1 MKKRNVI
8 VAVLLAVA
16 VAGGSIGGYYGFR
29 SMNRPVTMVYAVNEL
44 SSGYWGDNMTLDGMI
59 TSDASQNVYLS
70 TEQKVKEVLVKEGD
84 TVKEGDVLM
93 TYDTTAKELEL
104 ETMEL
109 DQKQNELKL
118 DQAKKQLK
126 QLKKTKPISEDPL
139 QPSLDDPGLDD
150 PFFPDF
156 PGIEDPGME
165 DPGIEDP
172 GVEDPGTEDPGSEN
186 PDDPG
191 SENPEDPGTDNPD
204 NPGTDNPEDPDPEP
218 TPTPEPS
225 YDDAIVYDGN
235 ENPLKEDA
243 KAYKGTGEQSDPL
256 VFLCQPGT
264 VITGEFFNQ
273 MAGFQS
279 DEVPEDGQEG
289 RKSSW
294 FRLEIREGNKA
305 SGKLQTVWEQ
315 DGSLIQE
322 PYDAEYRTVFQM
334 GNQEDGRPEILF
346 EKPLSSIDTTVG
358 QAAELKVKV
367 RQEEGVSYRYQ
378 WFRKALS
385 QTDQE
390 EQNGSAE
397 QGGQQEGQNS
407 SAEQGSQ
414 QEGQENGSGENT
426 GDTEQW
432 IELTENEG
440 KTVLKLEAATEKDQ
454 GIYMVQV
461 TAANEYG
468 TSKAVA
474 TACLTV
480 EREEQEQIPDPTQ
493 PEEPASTPTET
504 PTPPEEQT
512 PPPIEPLPPEEQ
524 TPSPAESTSTETPGS
539 EPAEGQITVP
549 ASESTATP
557 TATLEPTAT
566 QTPTEVPTTT
576 PTATPEPTVETTAQ
590 PTPTETQTPTE
601 TPAPTEG
608 AAAVPG
614 SEGAEQGSTSAQKT
628 ASGRTLHTVTAAA
641 AGGSTDISTGSG
653 SWILVASGSG
663 SSNNGQKSDSSNL
676 EVNLSEVKESYT
688 KEELKKAISDKEKEI
703 RDLELNQKET
713 ALKIKNAKKAL
724 EDQTVK
730 ATIAGVIKKVGDP
743 EKPSQDGSAFIQVDS
758 QQGLYVRGYV
768 SELVLDQ
775 VTPGTMLQISSWSS
789 GAFATATV
797 KEVSPY
803 PAENYMVY
811 SSGAQASYYP
821 FTAMIDEGAEGFQ
834 NLESVS
840 ISMTVGADETAQNA
854 IYLSKAFIREENG
867 QKYVFVRG
875 EDGKLERRPV
885 KTGKIVYGNQYEIK
899 SGLTAE
905 DYIAFPYSKNELE
918 GTKTEESTLSELY
931 NY

>member
-59 TSDASQNVYLS
+59 TSDASQSVYLS

-126 QLKKTKPISEDPL
+126 QLKKTKPVSEDPL
-139 QPSLDDPGLDD
+139 QPSLEDPGMDD

-156 PGIEDPGME
+156 PGIEDPGMD

-172 GVEDPGTEDPGSEN
+172 GI
-186 PDDPG
+186 
-191 SENPEDPGTDNPD
+191 ENPEDPGTENPED
-204 NPGTDNPEDPDPEP
+204 PGIENPEDPDQEP

-225 YDDAIVYDGN
+225 YDDAVVYDGTD
-235 ENPLKEDA
+235 NPLKGDA

-273 MAGFQS
+273 MAGFHS
-279 DEVPEDGQEG
+279 DETPENGQEG
-289 RKSSW
+289 RKSFW

-322 PYDAEYRTVFQM
+322 PYHAEYRTVFQM
-334 GNQEDGRPEILF
+334 GNQEDRRPEILF
-346 EKPLSSIDTTVG
+346 EKPLSSMDTTVG
-358 QAAELKVKV
+358 KTAELEVKV

-378 WFRKALS
+378 WFRKAL
-385 QTDQE
+385 TKTGQE
-390 EQNGSAE
+390 EQNDSAE
-397 QGGQQEGQNS
+397 QGG
-407 SAEQGSQ
+407 Q
-414 QEGQENGSGENT
+414 QEGQENGSGENS
-426 GDTEQW
+426 GDTEPW

-440 KTVLKLEAATEKDQ
+440 KTVLKLEAAAEKDQ

-461 TAANEYG
+461 TAANVYG

-480 EREEQEQIPDPTQ
+480 EPEEQEPTPDPT
-493 PEEPASTPTET
+493 PSTEPTPTESPTLTPTET
-504 PTPPEEQT
+504 PAP
-512 PPPIEPLPPEEQ
+512 
-524 TPSPAESTSTETPGS
+524 
-539 EPAEGQITVP
+539 
-549 ASESTATP
+549 
-557 TATLEPTAT
+557 EPTAT
-566 QTPTEVPTTT
+566 V
-576 PTATPEPTVETTAQ
+576 TPEPTAEPTIEPTVTPEPTAA
-590 PTPTETQTPTE
+590 PTPTEAPTATQEPTAQPTPTE

-608 AAAVPG
+608 PAAVPG
-614 SEGAEQGSTSAQKT
+614 TEEAEQGSISAQKT
-628 ASGRTLHTVTAAA
+628 DSGRTLHTVTAAA
-641 AGGSTDISTGSG
+641 SGGSTDISTGSG
-653 SWILVASGSG
+653 SWIPVASGSG

-676 EVNLSEVKESYT
+676 EVNLSQVKESYT

-821 FTAMIDEGAEGFQ
+821 FTALIDEGAEGFQ

>member
-84 TVKEGDVLM
+84 TVKEGDILM

-126 QLKKTKPISEDPL
+126 QLKKTKPVSEDPL
-139 QPSLDDPGLDD
+139 QPSLEDPGMDD

-156 PGIEDPGME
+156 PGIEDPGMD

-172 GVEDPGTEDPGSEN
+172 GI
-186 PDDPG
+186 
-191 SENPEDPGTDNPD
+191 ENPEDPGTENPED
-204 NPGTDNPEDPDPEP
+204 PGIENPEDPDQEP

-225 YDDAIVYDGN
+225 YDDAVVYDGTD
-235 ENPLKEDA
+235 NPLKGDA

-273 MAGFQS
+273 MAGFHS
-279 DEVPEDGQEG
+279 DETPENGQEG
-289 RKSSW
+289 RKSFW

-322 PYDAEYRTVFQM
+322 PYHVEYRTVFQM

-346 EKPLSSIDTTVG
+346 EKPLSSMDTTVG
-358 QAAELKVKV
+358 KTAELEVKV
-367 RQEEGVSYRYQ
+367 RKEEGVSYRYQ
-378 WFRKALS
+378 WFRKAL
-385 QTDQE
+385 TKTGQE
-390 EQNGSAE
+390 EQNDSAE
-397 QGGQQEGQNS
+397 QGG
-407 SAEQGSQ
+407 Q

-426 GDTEQW
+426 GDTEPW

-461 TAANEYG
+461 TAANVYG

-480 EREEQEQIPDPTQ
+480 EPEEQEPTPDPT
-493 PEEPASTPTET
+493 PSTEPTPTESPTLTPTET
-504 PTPPEEQT
+504 PTP
-512 PPPIEPLPPEEQ
+512 
-524 TPSPAESTSTETPGS
+524 
-539 EPAEGQITVP
+539 
-549 ASESTATP
+549 
-557 TATLEPTAT
+557 EPTAT
-566 QTPTEVPTTT
+566 VTPVPTAEPTIEPTVTPASTPTEA
-576 PTATPEPTVETTAQ
+576 PTATPEPTVEPTAQ

-614 SEGAEQGSTSAQKT
+614 TEGAEQGSTSAQKT

-821 FTAMIDEGAEGFQ
+821 FTALIDEGAEGFQ

>member
-126 QLKKTKPISEDPL
+126 QLKKTKPVSEDPL

-156 PGIEDPGME
+156 PGME

-186 PDDPG
+186 PEDPGTENPDNPG

-204 NPGTDNPEDPDPEP
+204 NPDNPEDPDPDP

-225 YDDAIVYDGN
+225 YDDAVVYDGK
-235 ENPLKEDA
+235 ENPLKKDA
-243 KAYKGTGEQSDPL
+243 KAYKGTGEQNDPL
-256 VFLCQPGT
+256 VFLCEPGT

-279 DEVPEDGQEG
+279 GEVPVDGQEG
-289 RKSSW
+289 RKSFW
-294 FRLEIREGNKA
+294 FRLEIREGNKT

-322 PYDAEYRTVFQM
+322 PYDAEYCTVFQM

-346 EKPLSSIDTTVG
+346 EKPLSSIETIVG
-358 QAAELKVKV
+358 QTAEMEVKV

-390 EQNGSAE
+390 
-397 QGGQQEGQNS
+397 
-407 SAEQGSQ
+407 
-414 QEGQENGSGENT
+414 GQENGSGENT
-426 GDTEQW
+426 GDTEPW

-461 TAANEYG
+461 TAANVYG
-468 TSKAVA
+468 TSQAVA

-480 EREEQEQIPDPTQ
+480 EPEEQEPTPDPT
-493 PEEPASTPTET
+493 PSTEPTPTESPTLTPTET
-504 PTPPEEQT
+504 PTP
-512 PPPIEPLPPEEQ
+512 
-524 TPSPAESTSTETPGS
+524 
-539 EPAEGQITVP
+539 
-549 ASESTATP
+549 
-557 TATLEPTAT
+557 EPTAT
-566 QTPTEVPTTT
+566 VTPVPTAEPTIEPTVTPASTPTEA
-576 PTATPEPTVETTAQ
+576 PTATPEPTVEPTAQ
-590 PTPTETQTPTE
+590 PTPTEMPTPTE

-608 AAAVPG
+608 PAAVPG
-614 SEGAEQGSTSAQKT
+614 TEGAEQGSISAQKT
-628 ASGRTLHTVTAAA
+628 DSGRTLHTVTAAA

-821 FTAMIDEGAEGFQ
+821 FTALIDEGAEGFQ

>member
-8 VAVLLAVA
+8 VAVLLAVT

-126 QLKKTKPISEDPL
+126 QLKKTKPVSEDPL
-139 QPSLDDPGLDD
+139 QPSLEDPGMDD

-156 PGIEDPGME
+156 PGIEDPGMD

-172 GVEDPGTEDPGSEN
+172 GI
-186 PDDPG
+186 
-191 SENPEDPGTDNPD
+191 ENPEDPGTENPED
-204 NPGTDNPEDPDPEP
+204 PGIENPEDPDQEP

-225 YDDAIVYDGN
+225 YDDAVVYDGTD
-235 ENPLKEDA
+235 NPLKGDA

-273 MAGFQS
+273 MAGFHS
-279 DEVPEDGQEG
+279 DETPENGQEG
-289 RKSSW
+289 RKSFW

-322 PYDAEYRTVFQM
+322 PYHVEYRTVFQM

-346 EKPLSSIDTTVG
+346 EKPLSSMDTTVG
-358 QAAELKVKV
+358 KTAELEVKV

-378 WFRKALS
+378 WFRKAL
-385 QTDQE
+385 TKTGQE
-390 EQNGSAE
+390 EQNDSAE
-397 QGGQQEGQNS
+397 QGG
-407 SAEQGSQ
+407 Q

-426 GDTEQW
+426 GDIEPW

-461 TAANEYG
+461 TAANVYG

-480 EREEQEQIPDPTQ
+480 EPEEQEPTPDPT
-493 PEEPASTPTET
+493 PSTEPTPTESPTLTPTET
-504 PTPPEEQT
+504 PTP
-512 PPPIEPLPPEEQ
+512 
-524 TPSPAESTSTETPGS
+524 
-539 EPAEGQITVP
+539 
-549 ASESTATP
+549 
-557 TATLEPTAT
+557 EPTAT
-566 QTPTEVPTTT
+566 VTPVPTAEPTIEPTVTPASTPTEA
-576 PTATPEPTVETTAQ
+576 PTATPEPTVEPTAQ
-590 PTPTETQTPTE
+590 PTPTEMPTPTE

-608 AAAVPG
+608 PAAVPG
-614 SEGAEQGSTSAQKT
+614 TEGAEQGSISAQKT
-628 ASGRTLHTVTAAA
+628 DSGRTLHTVTAAA
-641 AGGSTDISTGSG
+641 AGGNTDISTGSG

>member
-126 QLKKTKPISEDPL
+126 QLKKTKPVSEDPL
-139 QPSLDDPGLDD
+139 QPSLEDPGMDD

-156 PGIEDPGME
+156 PGIEDPGMD

-172 GVEDPGTEDPGSEN
+172 GI
-186 PDDPG
+186 
-191 SENPEDPGTDNPD
+191 ENPEDPGTENPED
-204 NPGTDNPEDPDPEP
+204 PGIENPEDPDQEP

-225 YDDAIVYDGN
+225 YDDAVVYDGTD
-235 ENPLKEDA
+235 NPMKGDA

-256 VFLCQPGT
+256 VFLCQPGA

-273 MAGFQS
+273 MAGFHS
-279 DEVPEDGQEG
+279 DETPENGQEG
-289 RKSSW
+289 RKSFW

-322 PYDAEYRTVFQM
+322 PYHAEYRTVFQM
-334 GNQEDGRPEILF
+334 GNQEDRRPEILF
-346 EKPLSSIDTTVG
+346 EKPLSSMDTTVG
-358 QAAELKVKV
+358 KTAELEVKV

-378 WFRKALS
+378 WFRKAL
-385 QTDQE
+385 TKTGQE
-390 EQNGSAE
+390 EQNDSAE
-397 QGGQQEGQNS
+397 QGG
-407 SAEQGSQ
+407 Q
-414 QEGQENGSGENT
+414 QEGQENGSGENS
-426 GDTEQW
+426 GDTEPW

-461 TAANEYG
+461 TAANVYG

-480 EREEQEQIPDPTQ
+480 EPEEQEPTPDPT
-493 PEEPASTPTET
+493 PSTEPTPTESPTLTPTET
-504 PTPPEEQT
+504 PAP
-512 PPPIEPLPPEEQ
+512 
-524 TPSPAESTSTETPGS
+524 
-539 EPAEGQITVP
+539 
-549 ASESTATP
+549 
-557 TATLEPTAT
+557 EPTAT
-566 QTPTEVPTTT
+566 VTPEPTAEPTIEPTVTPEPTAAPTPTEA
-576 PTATPEPTVETTAQ
+576 PTATPEPTAQ
-590 PTPTETQTPTE
+590 PTPTE

-608 AAAVPG
+608 PAAVPG
-614 SEGAEQGSTSAQKT
+614 TEGAEQGSISAQKT
-628 ASGRTLHTVTAAA
+628 DSGRTLHTVTAAA
-641 AGGSTDISTGSG
+641 SGGSTDISTGSG
-653 SWILVASGSG
+653 SWIPLASGSG

-676 EVNLSEVKESYT
+676 EVNLSQVKESYT

-821 FTAMIDEGAEGFQ
+821 FTALIDEGAEGFQ

>member
-126 QLKKTKPISEDPL
+126 HLKKTKPVSEDPL

-156 PGIEDPGME
+156 PGME

-186 PDDPG
+186 PEDPGMENPDNPG
-191 SENPEDPGTDNPD
+191 SENPEDPGTDNPE
-204 NPGTDNPEDPDPEP
+204 NPDNPEDPDSDP

-225 YDDAIVYDGN
+225 YDDAVVYDGK
-235 ENPLKEDA
+235 ENPLKKDA
-243 KAYKGTGEQSDPL
+243 KAYKGTGEQNDPL
-256 VFLCQPGT
+256 VFLCEPGT

-279 DEVPEDGQEG
+279 GEVPVDGQEG
-289 RKSSW
+289 RKSFW

-322 PYDAEYRTVFQM
+322 PYDAEYCTVFQM

-346 EKPLSSIDTTVG
+346 EKPLSSIETIVG
-358 QAAELKVKV
+358 QTAEMEVKV

-390 EQNGSAE
+390 GQNGSEE
-397 QGGQQEGQNS
+397 QGSQQEGQNG
-407 SAEQGSQ
+407 SAGQGSQ

-461 TAANEYG
+461 TAANAYG

-480 EREEQEQIPDPTQ
+480 EPEEQEQIPDPTQ

-524 TPSPAESTSTETPGS
+524 TPSPAESTSTETPVS

-557 TATLEPTAT
+557 TAT
-566 QTPTEVPTTT
+566 
-576 PTATPEPTVETTAQ
+576 PEPTLEPTAQ
-590 PTPTETQTPTE
+590 PTPTEMPTPTE

-608 AAAVPG
+608 AAVPG

-641 AGGSTDISTGSG
+641 AGGSSGVSTGSG
-653 SWILVASGSG
+653 SWILVSSGSG
-663 SSNNGQKSDSSNL
+663 NSSSGQDSGTANL
-676 EVNLSEVKESYT
+676 EVNLSEVQESYT

-713 ALKIKNAKKAL
+713 ALKIKNAKKEL

-821 FTAMIDEGAEGFQ
+821 FTALIDEGAEGFQ

>member
-126 QLKKTKPISEDPL
+126 QLKKTKPVSEDPL

-156 PGIEDPGME
+156 PGME

-186 PDDPG
+186 PEDPGTENPDNPG

-204 NPGTDNPEDPDPEP
+204 NPDNPEDPDPDP

-225 YDDAIVYDGN
+225 YDDAVVYDGK
-235 ENPLKEDA
+235 ENPLKKDA
-243 KAYKGTGEQSDPL
+243 KAYKGTGEQNDPL
-256 VFLCQPGT
+256 VFLCEPGT

-279 DEVPEDGQEG
+279 GEVPVDGQEG
-289 RKSSW
+289 RKSFW
-294 FRLEIREGNKA
+294 FRLEIREGNKT

-322 PYDAEYRTVFQM
+322 PYDAEYCTVFQM

-346 EKPLSSIDTTVG
+346 EKPLSSIETVVG
-358 QAAELKVKV
+358 QTAEMEVKV

-390 EQNGSAE
+390 
-397 QGGQQEGQNS
+397 
-407 SAEQGSQ
+407 
-414 QEGQENGSGENT
+414 GQENGSGENT
-426 GDTEQW
+426 GDTEPW

-461 TAANEYG
+461 TAANVYG

-480 EREEQEQIPDPTQ
+480 EPEEQEPTPDPT
-493 PEEPASTPTET
+493 PSTEPTPTESPTLTPTET
-504 PTPPEEQT
+504 PTP
-512 PPPIEPLPPEEQ
+512 
-524 TPSPAESTSTETPGS
+524 
-539 EPAEGQITVP
+539 
-549 ASESTATP
+549 
-557 TATLEPTAT
+557 EPTAT
-566 QTPTEVPTTT
+566 VTPVPTAEPTIEPTVTPAPTPTEA
-576 PTATPEPTVETTAQ
+576 PTATPEPTVEPTAQ
-590 PTPTETQTPTE
+590 PTPTEMPTPTE

-608 AAAVPG
+608 PAAVPG
-614 SEGAEQGSTSAQKT
+614 TEGAEQGSISAQKT
-628 ASGRTLHTVTAAA
+628 DSGRTLHTVTAAA

-821 FTAMIDEGAEGFQ
+821 FTALIDEGAEGFQ

>member
-126 QLKKTKPISEDPL
+126 QLKKTKPVSEDPL
-139 QPSLDDPGLDD
+139 QPSLEDPGMDD

-156 PGIEDPGME
+156 PGIEDPGMD

-172 GVEDPGTEDPGSEN
+172 GI
-186 PDDPG
+186 
-191 SENPEDPGTDNPD
+191 ENPEDPGTENPED
-204 NPGTDNPEDPDPEP
+204 PGIENPEDPDQEP

-225 YDDAIVYDGN
+225 YDDAVVYDGTD
-235 ENPLKEDA
+235 NPLKGDA

-273 MAGFQS
+273 MAGFHS
-279 DEVPEDGQEG
+279 DETPENGQEG
-289 RKSSW
+289 RKSFW

-322 PYDAEYRTVFQM
+322 PYHVEYRTVFQM

-346 EKPLSSIDTTVG
+346 EKPLSSMDTTVG
-358 QAAELKVKV
+358 KTAELEVKV

-378 WFRKALS
+378 WFRKAL
-385 QTDQE
+385 TKTGQE
-390 EQNGSAE
+390 EQNDSAE
-397 QGGQQEGQNS
+397 QGG
-407 SAEQGSQ
+407 Q

-426 GDTEQW
+426 GDTEPW

-461 TAANEYG
+461 TAANVYG

-480 EREEQEQIPDPTQ
+480 EPEEQEPTPDPT
-493 PEEPASTPTET
+493 PSTEPTPTESPTLTPTET
-504 PTPPEEQT
+504 PTP
-512 PPPIEPLPPEEQ
+512 
-524 TPSPAESTSTETPGS
+524 
-539 EPAEGQITVP
+539 
-549 ASESTATP
+549 
-557 TATLEPTAT
+557 EPTAT
-566 QTPTEVPTTT
+566 VTPVPTAEPTIEPTVTPASTPTEA
-576 PTATPEPTVETTAQ
+576 PTATPEPTVEPTAQ
-590 PTPTETQTPTE
+590 PTPTEMPTPTE
-601 TPAPTEG
+601 TPAPTEEP
-608 AAAVPG
+608 AAVPG

-821 FTAMIDEGAEGFQ
+821 FTALIDEGAEGFQ

>member
-59 TSDASQNVYLS
+59 TSDASQSVYLS

-126 QLKKTKPISEDPL
+126 QLKKTKPVSEDPL
-139 QPSLDDPGLDD
+139 QPSLEDPGMDD

-156 PGIEDPGME
+156 PGIEDPGMD

-172 GVEDPGTEDPGSEN
+172 GT
-186 PDDPG
+186 
-191 SENPEDPGTDNPD
+191 ENPEDPGIE
-204 NPGTDNPEDPDPEP
+204 NPEDPDQEP

-225 YDDAIVYDGN
+225 YDDAVVYDGTD
-235 ENPLKEDA
+235 NPMKGDA

-273 MAGFQS
+273 MAGFHS
-279 DEVPEDGQEG
+279 DETPENGQEG
-289 RKSSW
+289 RKSFW

-322 PYDAEYRTVFQM
+322 PYHAEYRTVFQM
-334 GNQEDGRPEILF
+334 GNQEDRRPEILF
-346 EKPLSSIDTTVG
+346 EKPLSSMDTTVG
-358 QAAELKVKV
+358 KTAELEVKV

-378 WFRKALS
+378 WFRKAL
-385 QTDQE
+385 TKTGQE
-390 EQNGSAE
+390 EQNDSAE
-397 QGGQQEGQNS
+397 QGG
-407 SAEQGSQ
+407 Q
-414 QEGQENGSGENT
+414 QEGQENGSGENS
-426 GDTEQW
+426 GDTEPW

-461 TAANEYG
+461 TAANAYG

-480 EREEQEQIPDPTQ
+480 EPEEQEQIPDPTQ
-493 PEEPASTPTET
+493 PEEPASTPTETPT

-524 TPSPAESTSTETPGS
+524 TPSPAESTSIETPVS
-539 EPAEGQITVP
+539 EPAEGQITAP

-557 TATLEPTAT
+557 IATPEPTAT
-566 QTPTEVPTTT
+566 QTPTEA
-576 PTATPEPTVETTAQ
+576 PTATPEPTVEPTAQ
-590 PTPTETQTPTE
+590 PTPTE

-641 AGGSTDISTGSG
+641 AGGSSGVSTGSG
-653 SWILVASGSG
+653 SWILVSSGSG
-663 SSNNGQKSDSSNL
+663 NSGSGQESGNTNL
-676 EVNLSEVKESYT
+676 EVNLSQVKESYT

-821 FTAMIDEGAEGFQ
+821 FTALIDEGAEGFQ

>member
-126 QLKKTKPISEDPL
+126 QLKKTKPVSEDPL
-139 QPSLDDPGLDD
+139 QPSLEDPGMED

-156 PGIEDPGME
+156 PGIEDPGMD

-172 GVEDPGTEDPGSEN
+172 GI
-186 PDDPG
+186 
-191 SENPEDPGTDNPD
+191 ENPEDPGTENPED
-204 NPGTDNPEDPDPEP
+204 PGIENPEDPDQEP

-225 YDDAIVYDGN
+225 YDDAVVYDGTD
-235 ENPLKEDA
+235 NPLKGDA

-256 VFLCQPGT
+256 VFLCRPGT

-273 MAGFQS
+273 MAGFHS
-279 DEVPEDGQEG
+279 DETPENGQEG
-289 RKSSW
+289 RKSFW

-322 PYDAEYRTVFQM
+322 PYHAEYRTVFQM
-334 GNQEDGRPEILF
+334 GNQEDRRPEILF
-346 EKPLSSIDTTVG
+346 EKPLSSMDTTVG
-358 QAAELKVKV
+358 KTAELEVKV

-378 WFRKALS
+378 WFRKAL
-385 QTDQE
+385 TKTGQE
-390 EQNGSAE
+390 EQNDSAE
-397 QGGQQEGQNS
+397 QGG
-407 SAEQGSQ
+407 Q
-414 QEGQENGSGENT
+414 QEGQENGSGENS
-426 GDTEQW
+426 GDTESW

-461 TAANEYG
+461 TAANVYG

-480 EREEQEQIPDPTQ
+480 EPEEQEPTPDPT
-493 PEEPASTPTET
+493 PSTEPTPTESPTLTPTET
-504 PTPPEEQT
+504 PAP
-512 PPPIEPLPPEEQ
+512 
-524 TPSPAESTSTETPGS
+524 
-539 EPAEGQITVP
+539 
-549 ASESTATP
+549 
-557 TATLEPTAT
+557 EPTAT
-566 QTPTEVPTTT
+566 VMPVPTAEPTIEPTVTPEPTAAPTPTEA
-576 PTATPEPTVETTAQ
+576 PTATPEPTAQ
-590 PTPTETQTPTE
+590 PTPME

-608 AAAVPG
+608 PAAVPG
-614 SEGAEQGSTSAQKT
+614 TEGAEQGSISAQKT
-628 ASGRTLHTVTAAA
+628 DSGRTLHTVTAAA
-641 AGGSTDISTGSG
+641 SGGSTDISTGSG
-653 SWILVASGSG
+653 SWIPLASGSG

-676 EVNLSEVKESYT
+676 EVNLSQVKESYT

-743 EKPSQDGSAFIQVDS
+743 EKPSQDGTAFIQVDS

-821 FTAMIDEGAEGFQ
+821 FTALIDEGAEGFQ

>member
-126 QLKKTKPISEDPL
+126 QLKKTKPVSEDPL
-139 QPSLDDPGLDD
+139 QPSLEDPGMDD

-156 PGIEDPGME
+156 PGIEDPGMD

-172 GVEDPGTEDPGSEN
+172 GI
-186 PDDPG
+186 
-191 SENPEDPGTDNPD
+191 ENPEDPGTENPED
-204 NPGTDNPEDPDPEP
+204 PGIENPEDPDQEP

-225 YDDAIVYDGN
+225 YDDAVVYDGTD
-235 ENPLKEDA
+235 NPLKGDA

-273 MAGFQS
+273 MAGFHS
-279 DEVPEDGQEG
+279 DETPENGQEG
-289 RKSSW
+289 RKSFW

-322 PYDAEYRTVFQM
+322 PYHVEYRTVFQM

-346 EKPLSSIDTTVG
+346 EKPLSSMDTTVG
-358 QAAELKVKV
+358 KTAELEVKV

-378 WFRKALS
+378 WFRKAL
-385 QTDQE
+385 TKTGQE
-390 EQNGSAE
+390 EQNDSAE
-397 QGGQQEGQNS
+397 QGG
-407 SAEQGSQ
+407 Q

-426 GDTEQW
+426 GDTEPW

-461 TAANEYG
+461 TAANVYG

-480 EREEQEQIPDPTQ
+480 EPEEQEPTPDPT
-493 PEEPASTPTET
+493 PSTEPTPTESPTLTPTET
-504 PTPPEEQT
+504 PTP
-512 PPPIEPLPPEEQ
+512 
-524 TPSPAESTSTETPGS
+524 
-539 EPAEGQITVP
+539 
-549 ASESTATP
+549 
-557 TATLEPTAT
+557 EPTAT
-566 QTPTEVPTTT
+566 VTPVPTAEPTIEPTVTPASTPTEA
-576 PTATPEPTVETTAQ
+576 PTATPEPTVEPTAQ
-590 PTPTETQTPTE
+590 PTPTEMPTPTE

-821 FTAMIDEGAEGFQ
+821 FTALIDEGAEGFQ

>member
-126 QLKKTKPISEDPL
+126 QLKKTKPVSEDPL
-139 QPSLDDPGLDD
+139 QPSLEDPGMDD

-156 PGIEDPGME
+156 PGIEDPGMD

-172 GVEDPGTEDPGSEN
+172 GI
-186 PDDPG
+186 
-191 SENPEDPGTDNPD
+191 ENPEDPGTENPED
-204 NPGTDNPEDPDPEP
+204 PGIENPEDPDQEP

-225 YDDAIVYDGN
+225 YDDAVVYDGTD
-235 ENPLKEDA
+235 NPLKGDA

-273 MAGFQS
+273 MAGFHS
-279 DEVPEDGQEG
+279 DETPENGQEG
-289 RKSSW
+289 RKSFW

-305 SGKLQTVWEQ
+305 SGKLQTIWEQ

-322 PYDAEYRTVFQM
+322 PYHVEYRTVFQM

-346 EKPLSSIDTTVG
+346 EKPLSSMDTTVG
-358 QAAELKVKV
+358 KTAELEVKV

-378 WFRKALS
+378 WFRKAL
-385 QTDQE
+385 TKTGQE
-390 EQNGSAE
+390 EQNDSAE
-397 QGGQQEGQNS
+397 QGG
-407 SAEQGSQ
+407 Q

-426 GDTEQW
+426 GDTEPW

-461 TAANEYG
+461 TAANVYG

-480 EREEQEQIPDPTQ
+480 EPEEQEPTPDPT
-493 PEEPASTPTET
+493 PSTEPTPTESPTLTPTET
-504 PTPPEEQT
+504 PTP
-512 PPPIEPLPPEEQ
+512 
-524 TPSPAESTSTETPGS
+524 
-539 EPAEGQITVP
+539 
-549 ASESTATP
+549 
-557 TATLEPTAT
+557 EPTAT
-566 QTPTEVPTTT
+566 VTPVPTAEPTIEPTVTPASTPTEA
-576 PTATPEPTVETTAQ
+576 PTATPEPTVEPTAQ
-590 PTPTETQTPTE
+590 PTPTEMPTPTE

-608 AAAVPG
+608 PAAVPG
-614 SEGAEQGSTSAQKT
+614 TEGAEQGSISAQKT
-628 ASGRTLHTVTAAA
+628 DSGRTLHTVTAAA

>member
-126 QLKKTKPISEDPL
+126 QLKKTKPVSEDPL
-139 QPSLDDPGLDD
+139 QPSLEDPGMDD

-156 PGIEDPGME
+156 PGIEDPGMD

-172 GVEDPGTEDPGSEN
+172 GI
-186 PDDPG
+186 
-191 SENPEDPGTDNPD
+191 ENPEDPGTENPED
-204 NPGTDNPEDPDPEP
+204 PGIENPEDPDQEP

-225 YDDAIVYDGN
+225 YDDAVVYDGTD
-235 ENPLKEDA
+235 NPLKGDA

-273 MAGFQS
+273 MAGFHS
-279 DEVPEDGQEG
+279 DETPENGQEG
-289 RKSSW
+289 RKSFW

-322 PYDAEYRTVFQM
+322 PYHVEYRTVFQM

-346 EKPLSSIDTTVG
+346 EKPLSSMDTTVG
-358 QAAELKVKV
+358 KTAELEVKV

-378 WFRKALS
+378 WFRKAL
-385 QTDQE
+385 TKTGQE
-390 EQNGSAE
+390 EQNDSAE
-397 QGGQQEGQNS
+397 QGG
-407 SAEQGSQ
+407 Q
-414 QEGQENGSGENT
+414 QEGQENGSGENS
-426 GDTEQW
+426 GDTEPW

-461 TAANEYG
+461 TAANVYG

-480 EREEQEQIPDPTQ
+480 EPEEQEPTPDPT
-493 PEEPASTPTET
+493 PSTEPTPTESPTLTPTET
-504 PTPPEEQT
+504 PAP
-512 PPPIEPLPPEEQ
+512 
-524 TPSPAESTSTETPGS
+524 
-539 EPAEGQITVP
+539 
-549 ASESTATP
+549 
-557 TATLEPTAT
+557 EPTAT
-566 QTPTEVPTTT
+566 VTPEPTAEPTIEPTVTPEPTAAPTPTEA
-576 PTATPEPTVETTAQ
+576 PTATPEPTAQ
-590 PTPTETQTPTE
+590 PTPTE

-608 AAAVPG
+608 PADVPG
-614 SEGAEQGSTSAQKT
+614 TEGAEQGSTSAQKT

-821 FTAMIDEGAEGFQ
+821 FTALIDEGAEGFQ

>member
-8 VAVLLAVA
+8 VAVLLAVT

-126 QLKKTKPISEDPL
+126 QLKKTKPVSEDPL
-139 QPSLDDPGLDD
+139 QPSLEDPGMDD

-156 PGIEDPGME
+156 PGIEDPGMD

-172 GVEDPGTEDPGSEN
+172 GI
-186 PDDPG
+186 
-191 SENPEDPGTDNPD
+191 ENPEDPGTENPED
-204 NPGTDNPEDPDPEP
+204 PGIENPEDPDQEP

-225 YDDAIVYDGN
+225 YDDAVVYDGTD
-235 ENPLKEDA
+235 NPLKGDA

-273 MAGFQS
+273 MAGFHS
-279 DEVPEDGQEG
+279 DETPENGQEG
-289 RKSSW
+289 RKSFW

-322 PYDAEYRTVFQM
+322 PYHAEYRTVFQM
-334 GNQEDGRPEILF
+334 GNQEDRRPEILF
-346 EKPLSSIDTTVG
+346 EKPLSSMDTTVG
-358 QAAELKVKV
+358 KTAELEVKV

-378 WFRKALS
+378 WFRKAL
-385 QTDQE
+385 TKTGQE
-390 EQNGSAE
+390 EQNDSAE
-397 QGGQQEGQNS
+397 QGG
-407 SAEQGSQ
+407 Q
-414 QEGQENGSGENT
+414 QEGQENGSGENS
-426 GDTEQW
+426 GDTEPW

-461 TAANEYG
+461 TAANVYG

-480 EREEQEQIPDPTQ
+480 EPEEQEPTPDPT
-493 PEEPASTPTET
+493 PSTEPTPTESPTLPPTET
-504 PTPPEEQT
+504 PAP
-512 PPPIEPLPPEEQ
+512 
-524 TPSPAESTSTETPGS
+524 
-539 EPAEGQITVP
+539 
-549 ASESTATP
+549 
-557 TATLEPTAT
+557 EPTAT
-566 QTPTEVPTTT
+566 VMPVPIAEPTIEPTVTPEPTAAPTPTEA
-576 PTATPEPTVETTAQ
+576 PTATPEPTAQ
-590 PTPTETQTPTE
+590 PTPTE

-608 AAAVPG
+608 PAAVPG
-614 SEGAEQGSTSAQKT
+614 TEGAEQGSISAQKT
-628 ASGRTLHTVTAAA
+628 DSGRTLHTITAAA
-641 AGGSTDISTGSG
+641 SGGSTDISTGSG
-653 SWILVASGSG
+653 SWIPVASGSG

-676 EVNLSEVKESYT
+676 EVNLSQVKESYT

-821 FTAMIDEGAEGFQ
+821 FTALIDEGAEGFQ

>member
-8 VAVLLAVA
+8 VAVLLAVT

-126 QLKKTKPISEDPL
+126 QLKKTKPVSEDPL
-139 QPSLDDPGLDD
+139 QPSLEDPGMDD

-156 PGIEDPGME
+156 PGIEDPGMD

-172 GVEDPGTEDPGSEN
+172 GI
-186 PDDPG
+186 
-191 SENPEDPGTDNPD
+191 ENPEDPGTENPED
-204 NPGTDNPEDPDPEP
+204 PGIENPEDPDQEP

-225 YDDAIVYDGN
+225 YDDAVVYDGTD
-235 ENPLKEDA
+235 NPLKGDA

-273 MAGFQS
+273 MAGFHS
-279 DEVPEDGQEG
+279 DETPENGQEG
-289 RKSSW
+289 RKSFW

-322 PYDAEYRTVFQM
+322 PYHAEYRTVFQM
-334 GNQEDGRPEILF
+334 GNQEDRRPEILF
-346 EKPLSSIDTTVG
+346 EKPLSSMDTTVG
-358 QAAELKVKV
+358 KTAELEVKV

-378 WFRKALS
+378 WFRKAL
-385 QTDQE
+385 TKTGQE
-390 EQNGSAE
+390 EQNDSAE
-397 QGGQQEGQNS
+397 QGG
-407 SAEQGSQ
+407 Q
-414 QEGQENGSGENT
+414 QEGQENGSGENS
-426 GDTEQW
+426 GDTEPW

-461 TAANEYG
+461 TAANVYG

-480 EREEQEQIPDPTQ
+480 EPEEQEPTPDPT
-493 PEEPASTPTET
+493 PSTEPTPTESPTLPPTET
-504 PTPPEEQT
+504 PAP
-512 PPPIEPLPPEEQ
+512 
-524 TPSPAESTSTETPGS
+524 
-539 EPAEGQITVP
+539 
-549 ASESTATP
+549 
-557 TATLEPTAT
+557 EPTAT
-566 QTPTEVPTTT
+566 VMPVPIAEPTIEPTVTPEPTAARTPTEA
-576 PTATPEPTVETTAQ
+576 PTATPEPTAQ
-590 PTPTETQTPTE
+590 PTPTE

-608 AAAVPG
+608 PAAVPG
-614 SEGAEQGSTSAQKT
+614 TEGAEQGSISAQKT
-628 ASGRTLHTVTAAA
+628 DSGRTLHTITAAA
-641 AGGSTDISTGSG
+641 SGGSTDISTGSG
-653 SWILVASGSG
+653 SWIPVASGSG

-676 EVNLSEVKESYT
+676 EVNLSQVKESYT

-821 FTAMIDEGAEGFQ
+821 FTALIDEGAEGFQ

>member
-126 QLKKTKPISEDPL
+126 QLKKTKPVSEDPL
-139 QPSLDDPGLDD
+139 QPSLEDPGMDD

-156 PGIEDPGME
+156 PGIEDPGMD

-172 GVEDPGTEDPGSEN
+172 GI
-186 PDDPG
+186 
-191 SENPEDPGTDNPD
+191 ENPEDPGTENPED
-204 NPGTDNPEDPDPEP
+204 PGIENPEDPDQEP

-225 YDDAIVYDGN
+225 YDDAVVYDGTD
-235 ENPLKEDA
+235 NPLKGDA

-273 MAGFQS
+273 MAGFHS
-279 DEVPEDGQEG
+279 DETPENGQEG
-289 RKSSW
+289 RKSFW

-322 PYDAEYRTVFQM
+322 PYHVEYRTVFQM

-346 EKPLSSIDTTVG
+346 EKPLSSMDTTVG
-358 QAAELKVKV
+358 KTAELEVKV

-378 WFRKALS
+378 WFRKAL
-385 QTDQE
+385 TKTGQE
-390 EQNGSAE
+390 EQNDSAE
-397 QGGQQEGQNS
+397 QGG
-407 SAEQGSQ
+407 Q

-426 GDTEQW
+426 GDTEPW

-461 TAANEYG
+461 TAANVYG

-480 EREEQEQIPDPTQ
+480 EPEEQEPTPDPT
-493 PEEPASTPTET
+493 PSTEPTPTESPTLTPTET
-504 PTPPEEQT
+504 PTP
-512 PPPIEPLPPEEQ
+512 
-524 TPSPAESTSTETPGS
+524 
-539 EPAEGQITVP
+539 
-549 ASESTATP
+549 
-557 TATLEPTAT
+557 EPTAT
-566 QTPTEVPTTT
+566 VTPVPTAEPTIEPTVTPASTPTEA
-576 PTATPEPTVETTAQ
+576 PTATPEPTVEPTAQ
-590 PTPTETQTPTE
+590 PTPTEMPTPTE

-608 AAAVPG
+608 PAAVPG
-614 SEGAEQGSTSAQKT
+614 TEGAEQGSISAQKT

-821 FTAMIDEGAEGFQ
+821 FTALIDEGAEGFQ

>member
-126 QLKKTKPISEDPL
+126 QLKKTKPVSEDPL
-139 QPSLDDPGLDD
+139 QPSLEDPGMDD

-156 PGIEDPGME
+156 PGIEDPGMD

-172 GVEDPGTEDPGSEN
+172 GI
-186 PDDPG
+186 
-191 SENPEDPGTDNPD
+191 ENPEDPGTENPED
-204 NPGTDNPEDPDPEP
+204 PGIENPEDPDQEP

-225 YDDAIVYDGN
+225 YDDAVVYDGTD
-235 ENPLKEDA
+235 NPLKGDA

-273 MAGFQS
+273 MAGFHS
-279 DEVPEDGQEG
+279 DETPENGQEG
-289 RKSSW
+289 RKSFW

-322 PYDAEYRTVFQM
+322 PYHVEYRTVFQM

-346 EKPLSSIDTTVG
+346 EKPLSSMDTTVG
-358 QAAELKVKV
+358 KTAELEVKV

-378 WFRKALS
+378 WFRKAL
-385 QTDQE
+385 TKTGQE
-390 EQNGSAE
+390 EQNDSAE
-397 QGGQQEGQNS
+397 QGG
-407 SAEQGSQ
+407 Q

-426 GDTEQW
+426 GDTEPW

-461 TAANEYG
+461 TAANVYG

-480 EREEQEQIPDPTQ
+480 EPEEQEPTPDPT
-493 PEEPASTPTET
+493 PSTEPTPTESPTLTPTET
-504 PTPPEEQT
+504 PTP
-512 PPPIEPLPPEEQ
+512 
-524 TPSPAESTSTETPGS
+524 
-539 EPAEGQITVP
+539 
-549 ASESTATP
+549 
-557 TATLEPTAT
+557 EPTAT
-566 QTPTEVPTTT
+566 VTPVPTAEPTIEPTVTPASTPTEA
-576 PTATPEPTVETTAQ
+576 PTATPEPTVEPTAQ
-590 PTPTETQTPTE
+590 PTPTE

-608 AAAVPG
+608 PAAVPG
-614 SEGAEQGSTSAQKT
+614 TEGAEQGSISAQKT
-628 ASGRTLHTVTAAA
+628 DSGRTLHTVTAAA

-821 FTAMIDEGAEGFQ
+821 FTALIDEGAEGFQ

>member
-8 VAVLLAVA
+8 VAVLLAVT

-126 QLKKTKPISEDPL
+126 QLKKTKPVSEDPL
-139 QPSLDDPGLDD
+139 QPSLEDPGMDD

-156 PGIEDPGME
+156 PGIEDPGMD

-172 GVEDPGTEDPGSEN
+172 GI
-186 PDDPG
+186 
-191 SENPEDPGTDNPD
+191 ENPEDPGTENPED
-204 NPGTDNPEDPDPEP
+204 PGIENPEDPDQEP

-225 YDDAIVYDGN
+225 YDDAVVYDGTD
-235 ENPLKEDA
+235 NPLKGDA

-273 MAGFQS
+273 MAGFHS
-279 DEVPEDGQEG
+279 DETPENGQEG
-289 RKSSW
+289 RKSFW

-322 PYDAEYRTVFQM
+322 PYHAEYRTVFQM
-334 GNQEDGRPEILF
+334 GNQEDRRPEILF
-346 EKPLSSIDTTVG
+346 EKPLSSMDTTVG
-358 QAAELKVKV
+358 KTAELEVKV

-378 WFRKALS
+378 WFRKAL
-385 QTDQE
+385 TKTGQE
-390 EQNGSAE
+390 EQNDSAE
-397 QGGQQEGQNS
+397 QGG
-407 SAEQGSQ
+407 Q
-414 QEGQENGSGENT
+414 QEGQENGSGENS
-426 GDTEQW
+426 GDTEPW

-461 TAANEYG
+461 TAANVYG

-480 EREEQEQIPDPTQ
+480 EPEEQEPTPDPT
-493 PEEPASTPTET
+493 PSTEPTPTESPTLTPTET
-504 PTPPEEQT
+504 PTP
-512 PPPIEPLPPEEQ
+512 
-524 TPSPAESTSTETPGS
+524 
-539 EPAEGQITVP
+539 
-549 ASESTATP
+549 
-557 TATLEPTAT
+557 EPTAT
-566 QTPTEVPTTT
+566 VTPVPTAEPTIEPTVTPASTPTEA
-576 PTATPEPTVETTAQ
+576 PTATPEPTVEPTAQ
-590 PTPTETQTPTE
+590 PTPTEMPTPTE

-608 AAAVPG
+608 PAAVPG
-614 SEGAEQGSTSAQKT
+614 TEGAEQGSISAQKT
-628 ASGRTLHTVTAAA
+628 DSGRTLHTVTAAA
-641 AGGSTDISTGSG
+641 SGGSTDISTGSG
-653 SWILVASGSG
+653 SWIPLASGSG

-676 EVNLSEVKESYT
+676 EVNLSQVKESYT

-713 ALKIKNAKKAL
+713 ALKIKKAKKAL

-821 FTAMIDEGAEGFQ
+821 FTALIDEGAEGFQ

>member
-126 QLKKTKPISEDPL
+126 QLKKTKPVSEDPL
-139 QPSLDDPGLDD
+139 QPSLEDPGMED

-156 PGIEDPGME
+156 PGIEDPGMD

-172 GVEDPGTEDPGSEN
+172 GI
-186 PDDPG
+186 
-191 SENPEDPGTDNPD
+191 ENPEDPGTENPED
-204 NPGTDNPEDPDPEP
+204 PGIENPEDPDQEP

-225 YDDAIVYDGN
+225 YDDAVVYDGTD
-235 ENPLKEDA
+235 NPLKGDA

-273 MAGFQS
+273 MAGFHS
-279 DEVPEDGQEG
+279 DETPENGQEG
-289 RKSSW
+289 RKSFW

-322 PYDAEYRTVFQM
+322 PYHAEYRTVFQM

-346 EKPLSSIDTTVG
+346 EKPLSSMDTTVG
-358 QAAELKVKV
+358 KTAELEVKV

-378 WFRKALS
+378 WFRKAL
-385 QTDQE
+385 TKTGQE
-390 EQNGSAE
+390 EQNDSAE
-397 QGGQQEGQNS
+397 QGG
-407 SAEQGSQ
+407 Q

-426 GDTEQW
+426 GDTEPW

-461 TAANEYG
+461 TAANVYG

-480 EREEQEQIPDPTQ
+480 EPEEQEPTPDPT
-493 PEEPASTPTET
+493 PSTEPTPTESPTLTPTET
-504 PTPPEEQT
+504 PTP
-512 PPPIEPLPPEEQ
+512 
-524 TPSPAESTSTETPGS
+524 
-539 EPAEGQITVP
+539 
-549 ASESTATP
+549 
-557 TATLEPTAT
+557 EPTAT
-566 QTPTEVPTTT
+566 VTPVPTAEPTIEPTVTPASTPTEA
-576 PTATPEPTVETTAQ
+576 PTATPEPTVEPTAQ
-590 PTPTETQTPTE
+590 PTPTEMPTPTE

-608 AAAVPG
+608 PAAVPG
-614 SEGAEQGSTSAQKT
+614 TEGAEQGSISAQKT
-628 ASGRTLHTVTAAA
+628 DSGRTLHTVTAAA

-821 FTAMIDEGAEGFQ
+821 FTALIDEGAEGFQ

>member
-126 QLKKTKPISEDPL
+126 QLKKTKPVSEDPL
-139 QPSLDDPGLDD
+139 QPSLEDPGMDD

-156 PGIEDPGME
+156 PGIEDPGMD

-172 GVEDPGTEDPGSEN
+172 GI
-186 PDDPG
+186 
-191 SENPEDPGTDNPD
+191 ENPEDPGTENPED
-204 NPGTDNPEDPDPEP
+204 PGIENPEDPDQEP

-225 YDDAIVYDGN
+225 YDDAVVYDGTD
-235 ENPLKEDA
+235 NPLKGDA

-273 MAGFQS
+273 MAGFHS
-279 DEVPEDGQEG
+279 DETPENGQEG
-289 RKSSW
+289 RKSFW

-322 PYDAEYRTVFQM
+322 PYHAEYRTVFQM
-334 GNQEDGRPEILF
+334 GNQEDRRPEILF
-346 EKPLSSIDTTVG
+346 EKPLSSMDTTVG
-358 QAAELKVKV
+358 KTAELEVKV

-378 WFRKALS
+378 WFRKAL
-385 QTDQE
+385 TKTGQE
-390 EQNGSAE
+390 EQNDSAE
-397 QGGQQEGQNS
+397 QGG
-407 SAEQGSQ
+407 Q
-414 QEGQENGSGENT
+414 QEGQENGSGENS
-426 GDTEQW
+426 GDTEPW
-432 IELTENEG
+432 IELTENER

-461 TAANEYG
+461 TAANVYG

-480 EREEQEQIPDPTQ
+480 EPEEQEPTPDPT
-493 PEEPASTPTET
+493 PSTEPTPTESPTLTPTET
-504 PTPPEEQT
+504 PAP
-512 PPPIEPLPPEEQ
+512 
-524 TPSPAESTSTETPGS
+524 
-539 EPAEGQITVP
+539 
-549 ASESTATP
+549 
-557 TATLEPTAT
+557 EPTAT
-566 QTPTEVPTTT
+566 VTPEPTAEPTIEPTVTPEPTAAPTPTEA
-576 PTATPEPTVETTAQ
+576 PTATPEPTAQ
-590 PTPTETQTPTE
+590 PTPTE

-608 AAAVPG
+608 PAAVPG
-614 SEGAEQGSTSAQKT
+614 TEGAEQGSISAQKT
-628 ASGRTLHTVTAAA
+628 DSGRTLHTVTAAA
-641 AGGSTDISTGSG
+641 SGGSTDISTGSG
-653 SWILVASGSG
+653 SWIPLASGSG

-676 EVNLSEVKESYT
+676 EVNLSQVKESYT

-821 FTAMIDEGAEGFQ
+821 FTALIDEGAEGFQ

>member
-126 QLKKTKPISEDPL
+126 QLKKTKPVSEDPL
-139 QPSLDDPGLDD
+139 QPSLEDPGMED

-156 PGIEDPGME
+156 PGIEDPGMD

-172 GVEDPGTEDPGSEN
+172 GI
-186 PDDPG
+186 
-191 SENPEDPGTDNPD
+191 ENPEDPGTENPED
-204 NPGTDNPEDPDPEP
+204 PGIENPEDPDQEP

-225 YDDAIVYDGN
+225 YDDAVVYDGTD
-235 ENPLKEDA
+235 NPLKGDA

-273 MAGFQS
+273 MAGFHS
-279 DEVPEDGQEG
+279 DETPENGQEG
-289 RKSSW
+289 RKSFW

-322 PYDAEYRTVFQM
+322 PYHVEYRTVFQM

-346 EKPLSSIDTTVG
+346 EKPLSSMDTTVG
-358 QAAELKVKV
+358 KTAELEVKV
-367 RQEEGVSYRYQ
+367 RQEEGVSYRYK
-378 WFRKALS
+378 WFRKAL
-385 QTDQE
+385 TKTGQE
-390 EQNGSAE
+390 EQNDSAE
-397 QGGQQEGQNS
+397 QGG
-407 SAEQGSQ
+407 Q

-426 GDTEQW
+426 GDTEPW

-461 TAANEYG
+461 TAANVYG

-480 EREEQEQIPDPTQ
+480 EPEEQEPTPDPT
-493 PEEPASTPTET
+493 PSTEPTPTESPTLTPTET
-504 PTPPEEQT
+504 PTP
-512 PPPIEPLPPEEQ
+512 
-524 TPSPAESTSTETPGS
+524 
-539 EPAEGQITVP
+539 
-549 ASESTATP
+549 
-557 TATLEPTAT
+557 EPTAT
-566 QTPTEVPTTT
+566 VTPVPTAEPTIEPTVTPPSTPTEA
-576 PTATPEPTVETTAQ
+576 PTATPEPTVEPTAQ

-821 FTAMIDEGAEGFQ
+821 FTALIDEGAEGFQ

>member
-126 QLKKTKPISEDPL
+126 QLKKTKPVSEDPL
-139 QPSLDDPGLDD
+139 QPSLEDPGMDD

-156 PGIEDPGME
+156 PGIEDPGMD

-172 GVEDPGTEDPGSEN
+172 GI
-186 PDDPG
+186 
-191 SENPEDPGTDNPD
+191 ENPEDPGTENPED
-204 NPGTDNPEDPDPEP
+204 PGIENPEDPDQEP

-225 YDDAIVYDGN
+225 YDDAVVYDGTD
-235 ENPLKEDA
+235 NPLKGDA

-273 MAGFQS
+273 MAGFHS
-279 DEVPEDGQEG
+279 DETPENGQEG
-289 RKSSW
+289 RKSFW
-294 FRLEIREGNKA
+294 FRLEIRERNKA

-322 PYDAEYRTVFQM
+322 PYHVEYRTVFQM

-346 EKPLSSIDTTVG
+346 EKPLSSMDTMVG
-358 QAAELKVKV
+358 KTAELEVKV
-367 RQEEGVSYRYQ
+367 RQEEGVSYRYK
-378 WFRKALS
+378 WFRKAL
-385 QTDQE
+385 TKTGQE
-390 EQNGSAE
+390 EQNDSAE
-397 QGGQQEGQNS
+397 QGG
-407 SAEQGSQ
+407 Q

-426 GDTEQW
+426 GDTEPW

-461 TAANEYG
+461 TAANVYG

-480 EREEQEQIPDPTQ
+480 EPEEQEPTPDPT
-493 PEEPASTPTET
+493 PSTEPTPTESPTLTPTET
-504 PTPPEEQT
+504 PTP
-512 PPPIEPLPPEEQ
+512 
-524 TPSPAESTSTETPGS
+524 
-539 EPAEGQITVP
+539 
-549 ASESTATP
+549 
-557 TATLEPTAT
+557 EPTAT
-566 QTPTEVPTTT
+566 VTPVPTAEPTIEPTVTPASTPTEA
-576 PTATPEPTVETTAQ
+576 PTATPEPTVEPTAQ
-590 PTPTETQTPTE
+590 PTPTEMPTPTE

-608 AAAVPG
+608 PAAVPG
-614 SEGAEQGSTSAQKT
+614 TEGAEQGSISAQKT
-628 ASGRTLHTVTAAA
+628 DSGRTLHTVTAAA

-821 FTAMIDEGAEGFQ
+821 FTALIDEGAEGFQ

>member
-8 VAVLLAVA
+8 VAVLLAVT

-126 QLKKTKPISEDPL
+126 QLKKTKPVSEDPL
-139 QPSLDDPGLDD
+139 QPSLEDPGMDD

-156 PGIEDPGME
+156 PGIEDPGMD

-172 GVEDPGTEDPGSEN
+172 GI
-186 PDDPG
+186 
-191 SENPEDPGTDNPD
+191 ENPEDPGTENPED
-204 NPGTDNPEDPDPEP
+204 PGIENPEDPDQEP

-225 YDDAIVYDGN
+225 YDDAVVYDGTD
-235 ENPLKEDA
+235 NPLKGDA

-273 MAGFQS
+273 MAGFHS
-279 DEVPEDGQEG
+279 DETPENGQEG
-289 RKSSW
+289 RKSFW

-322 PYDAEYRTVFQM
+322 PYHAEYRTVFQM
-334 GNQEDGRPEILF
+334 GNQEDRRPEILF
-346 EKPLSSIDTTVG
+346 EKPLSSMDTTVG
-358 QAAELKVKV
+358 KTAELEVKV

-378 WFRKALS
+378 WFRKAL
-385 QTDQE
+385 TKTGQE
-390 EQNGSAE
+390 EQNDSAE
-397 QGGQQEGQNS
+397 QGG
-407 SAEQGSQ
+407 Q
-414 QEGQENGSGENT
+414 QEGQENGSGENS
-426 GDTEQW
+426 GDTEPW

-461 TAANEYG
+461 TAANVYG

-480 EREEQEQIPDPTQ
+480 EPEEQEPTPDPT
-493 PEEPASTPTET
+493 PSTEPTPTESPTLTPTET
-504 PTPPEEQT
+504 PAP
-512 PPPIEPLPPEEQ
+512 
-524 TPSPAESTSTETPGS
+524 
-539 EPAEGQITVP
+539 
-549 ASESTATP
+549 
-557 TATLEPTAT
+557 EPTAT
-566 QTPTEVPTTT
+566 VTPEPTAEPTIEPTVTPEPTAAPTPTEA
-576 PTATPEPTVETTAQ
+576 PTATPEPTAQ
-590 PTPTETQTPTE
+590 PTPTE

-608 AAAVPG
+608 PADVPG
-614 SEGAEQGSTSAQKT
+614 TEGAEQGSISAQKT
-628 ASGRTLHTVTAAA
+628 DSGRTLHTVTAAA
-641 AGGSTDISTGSG
+641 SGGSTDISTGSG
-653 SWILVASGSG
+653 SWIPLASGSG

-676 EVNLSEVKESYT
+676 EVNLSQVKESYT

-821 FTAMIDEGAEGFQ
+821 FTALIDEGAEGFQ

>member
-59 TSDASQNVYLS
+59 TSDASQSVYLS

-126 QLKKTKPISEDPL
+126 QLKKTKPVSEDPL
-139 QPSLDDPGLDD
+139 QPSLEDPGMDD

-156 PGIEDPGME
+156 PGIEDPGMD

-172 GVEDPGTEDPGSEN
+172 GI
-186 PDDPG
+186 
-191 SENPEDPGTDNPD
+191 ENPEDPGTENPED
-204 NPGTDNPEDPDPEP
+204 PGIENPEDPDQEP

-225 YDDAIVYDGN
+225 YDDAVVYDGTD
-235 ENPLKEDA
+235 NPLKGDA

-273 MAGFQS
+273 MAGFHS
-279 DEVPEDGQEG
+279 DETPENGQEG
-289 RKSSW
+289 RKSFW

-322 PYDAEYRTVFQM
+322 PYHAEYRTVFQM
-334 GNQEDGRPEILF
+334 GNQEDRRPEILF
-346 EKPLSSIDTTVG
+346 EKPLSSMDTTVG
-358 QAAELKVKV
+358 KTAELEVKV

-378 WFRKALS
+378 WFRKAL
-385 QTDQE
+385 TKTGQE
-390 EQNGSAE
+390 EQNDSAE
-397 QGGQQEGQNS
+397 QGG
-407 SAEQGSQ
+407 Q
-414 QEGQENGSGENT
+414 QEGQENGSGENS
-426 GDTEQW
+426 GDTEPW

-461 TAANEYG
+461 TAANVYG

-480 EREEQEQIPDPTQ
+480 EPEEQEPTPDPT
-493 PEEPASTPTET
+493 PSTEPTPTESPTLPPTET
-504 PTPPEEQT
+504 PAP
-512 PPPIEPLPPEEQ
+512 
-524 TPSPAESTSTETPGS
+524 
-539 EPAEGQITVP
+539 
-549 ASESTATP
+549 
-557 TATLEPTAT
+557 EPTAT
-566 QTPTEVPTTT
+566 VMPVPIAEPTIEPTVTPEPTAAPTPTEA
-576 PTATPEPTVETTAQ
+576 PTATPEPTAQ
-590 PTPTETQTPTE
+590 PTPTE

-608 AAAVPG
+608 PAAVPG
-614 SEGAEQGSTSAQKT
+614 TEGAEQGSISAQKT
-628 ASGRTLHTVTAAA
+628 DSGRTLHTITAAA
-641 AGGSTDISTGSG
+641 SGGSTDISTGSG
-653 SWILVASGSG
+653 SWIPVASGSG

-676 EVNLSEVKESYT
+676 EVNLSQVKESYT

-821 FTAMIDEGAEGFQ
+821 FTALIDEGAEGFQ

>member
-126 QLKKTKPISEDPL
+126 QLKKTKPVSEDPL
-139 QPSLDDPGLDD
+139 QPSLEDPGMDD

-156 PGIEDPGME
+156 PGIEDPGMD

-172 GVEDPGTEDPGSEN
+172 GI
-186 PDDPG
+186 
-191 SENPEDPGTDNPD
+191 ENPEDPGTENPED
-204 NPGTDNPEDPDPEP
+204 PGIENPEDPDQEP

-225 YDDAIVYDGN
+225 YDDAVVYDGTD
-235 ENPLKEDA
+235 NPLKGDA

-273 MAGFQS
+273 MAGFHS
-279 DEVPEDGQEG
+279 DETPENGQEG

-322 PYDAEYRTVFQM
+322 PYHVEYRTVFQM

-346 EKPLSSIDTTVG
+346 EKPLSSMDTTVG
-358 QAAELKVKV
+358 KTAELEVKV

-378 WFRKALS
+378 WFRKAL
-385 QTDQE
+385 TKTGQE
-390 EQNGSAE
+390 EQNDSAE

-407 SAEQGSQ
+407 SAEQGNQ

-426 GDTEQW
+426 GDTEPW

-461 TAANEYG
+461 TAANVYG
-468 TSKAVA
+468 TSQAVA

-480 EREEQEQIPDPTQ
+480 EPEEQEPTPDPT
-493 PEEPASTPTET
+493 PSTEPTPTESPTLTPTET
-504 PTPPEEQT
+504 PTP
-512 PPPIEPLPPEEQ
+512 
-524 TPSPAESTSTETPGS
+524 
-539 EPAEGQITVP
+539 
-549 ASESTATP
+549 
-557 TATLEPTAT
+557 EPTAT
-566 QTPTEVPTTT
+566 VTPVPTAEPTIEPTVTPASTPTEA
-576 PTATPEPTVETTAQ
+576 PTATPEPTVEPTAQ
-590 PTPTETQTPTE
+590 PTPTEMPTPTE

-614 SEGAEQGSTSAQKT
+614 SEGAEQGSISAQKT
-628 ASGRTLHTVTAAA
+628 DSGRTLHTVTAAA

-821 FTAMIDEGAEGFQ
+821 FTALIDEGAEGFQ

>member
-126 QLKKTKPISEDPL
+126 QLKKTKPVSEDPL
-139 QPSLDDPGLDD
+139 QPSLEDPGMDD

-156 PGIEDPGME
+156 PGIEDPGMD

-172 GVEDPGTEDPGSEN
+172 GI
-186 PDDPG
+186 
-191 SENPEDPGTDNPD
+191 ENPEDPGTENPED
-204 NPGTDNPEDPDPEP
+204 PGIENPEDPDQEP

-225 YDDAIVYDGN
+225 YDDAVVYDGTD
-235 ENPLKEDA
+235 NPLKGDA

-273 MAGFQS
+273 MAGFHS
-279 DEVPEDGQEG
+279 DETPENGQEG
-289 RKSSW
+289 RKSFW

-322 PYDAEYRTVFQM
+322 PYHVEYRTVFQM

-346 EKPLSSIDTTVG
+346 EKPLSSMDTMVG
-358 QAAELKVKV
+358 KTAELEVKV
-367 RQEEGVSYRYQ
+367 RQEEGVSYRYK
-378 WFRKALS
+378 WFRKAL
-385 QTDQE
+385 TKTGQE
-390 EQNGSAE
+390 EQNDSAE
-397 QGGQQEGQNS
+397 QGG
-407 SAEQGSQ
+407 Q

-426 GDTEQW
+426 GDTEPW

-461 TAANEYG
+461 TAANVYG

-480 EREEQEQIPDPTQ
+480 EPEEQEPTPDPT
-493 PEEPASTPTET
+493 PSTEPTPTESPTLTPTET
-504 PTPPEEQT
+504 PTP
-512 PPPIEPLPPEEQ
+512 
-524 TPSPAESTSTETPGS
+524 
-539 EPAEGQITVP
+539 
-549 ASESTATP
+549 
-557 TATLEPTAT
+557 EPTAT
-566 QTPTEVPTTT
+566 VTPVPTAEPTIEPTVTPASTPTEA
-576 PTATPEPTVETTAQ
+576 PTATPEPTVEPTAQ
-590 PTPTETQTPTE
+590 PTPTEMPTPTE

-608 AAAVPG
+608 PAAVPG
-614 SEGAEQGSTSAQKT
+614 TEGAEQGSISAQKT
-628 ASGRTLHTVTAAA
+628 DSGRTLHTVTAAA

-821 FTAMIDEGAEGFQ
+821 FTALIDEGAEGFQ

>member
-126 QLKKTKPISEDPL
+126 QLKKTKPVSEDPL
-139 QPSLDDPGLDD
+139 QPSLEDPGMDD

-156 PGIEDPGME
+156 PGIEDPGMD

-172 GVEDPGTEDPGSEN
+172 GI
-186 PDDPG
+186 
-191 SENPEDPGTDNPD
+191 ENPEDPGTENPED
-204 NPGTDNPEDPDPEP
+204 PGIENPEDPDQEP

-225 YDDAIVYDGN
+225 YDDAVVYDGTD
-235 ENPLKEDA
+235 NPLKGDA

-273 MAGFQS
+273 MAGFHS
-279 DEVPEDGQEG
+279 DETPENGQEG

-322 PYDAEYRTVFQM
+322 PYHVEYRTVFQM

-346 EKPLSSIDTTVG
+346 EKPLSSMDTTVG
-358 QAAELKVKV
+358 KTAELEVKV

-378 WFRKALS
+378 WFRKAL
-385 QTDQE
+385 TKTGQE
-390 EQNGSAE
+390 EQNDSAE

-407 SAEQGSQ
+407 SAEQGNQ

-426 GDTEQW
+426 GDTEPW

-461 TAANEYG
+461 TAANVYG

-480 EREEQEQIPDPTQ
+480 EPEEQEPTPDPT
-493 PEEPASTPTET
+493 PSTEPTPTESPTLTPTET
-504 PTPPEEQT
+504 PTP
-512 PPPIEPLPPEEQ
+512 
-524 TPSPAESTSTETPGS
+524 
-539 EPAEGQITVP
+539 
-549 ASESTATP
+549 
-557 TATLEPTAT
+557 EPTAT
-566 QTPTEVPTTT
+566 VTPVPTAEPTIEPTVTPASTPTEA
-576 PTATPEPTVETTAQ
+576 PTATPEPTVEPTAQ
-590 PTPTETQTPTE
+590 PTPTEMPTPTE

-608 AAAVPG
+608 PAAVPG
-614 SEGAEQGSTSAQKT
+614 TEGAEQGSISAQKT
-628 ASGRTLHTVTAAA
+628 DSGRTLHTVTAAA

-821 FTAMIDEGAEGFQ
+821 FTALIDEGAEGFQ

>member
-126 QLKKTKPISEDPL
+126 QLKKTKPVSEDPL
-139 QPSLDDPGLDD
+139 QPSLEDPGMDD

-156 PGIEDPGME
+156 PGIEDPGMD

-172 GVEDPGTEDPGSEN
+172 GI
-186 PDDPG
+186 
-191 SENPEDPGTDNPD
+191 ENPEDPGTENPED
-204 NPGTDNPEDPDPEP
+204 PGIENPEDPDQEP

-225 YDDAIVYDGN
+225 YDDAVVYDGTD
-235 ENPLKEDA
+235 NPLKGDA

-273 MAGFQS
+273 MAGFHS
-279 DEVPEDGQEG
+279 DETPENGQEG
-289 RKSSW
+289 RKSFW

-322 PYDAEYRTVFQM
+322 PYHVEYRTVFQM

-346 EKPLSSIDTTVG
+346 EKPLSSMDTTVG
-358 QAAELKVKV
+358 KTAELEVKV

-378 WFRKALS
+378 WFRKAL
-385 QTDQE
+385 TKTGQE
-390 EQNGSAE
+390 EQNDSAE
-397 QGGQQEGQNS
+397 QGG
-407 SAEQGSQ
+407 Q

-426 GDTEQW
+426 GDTEPW

-461 TAANEYG
+461 TAANVYG

-480 EREEQEQIPDPTQ
+480 EPEEQEPTPDPT
-493 PEEPASTPTET
+493 PSTEPTPTESPTLTPTET
-504 PTPPEEQT
+504 PTP
-512 PPPIEPLPPEEQ
+512 
-524 TPSPAESTSTETPGS
+524 
-539 EPAEGQITVP
+539 
-549 ASESTATP
+549 
-557 TATLEPTAT
+557 EPTAT
-566 QTPTEVPTTT
+566 VTPVPTAEPTIEPTVTPASTPTEA
-576 PTATPEPTVETTAQ
+576 PTATPEPTVEPTAQ
-590 PTPTETQTPTE
+590 PTPTEMPTPTE

-608 AAAVPG
+608 PAAVPG
-614 SEGAEQGSTSAQKT
+614 TEGAEQGSISAQKT
-628 ASGRTLHTVTAAA
+628 DSGRTLHTVTAAA

-676 EVNLSEVKESYT
+676 EVNLSQVKESYT

-821 FTAMIDEGAEGFQ
+821 FTALIDEGAEGFQ

>member
-29 SMNRPVTMVYAVNEL
+29 SMNRPVTMVYAVSEL

-84 TVKEGDVLM
+84 TVEEGDVLM

-109 DQKQNELKL
+109 EQKQNELKL

-172 GVEDPGTEDPGSEN
+172 GVEDPGTEDLGSEN

-204 NPGTDNPEDPDPEP
+204 NPGTDNPEDPAPEP

-378 WFRKALS
+378 WFRKAL
-385 QTDQE
+385 TKTGQE
-390 EQNGSAE
+390 EQNDSAE
-397 QGGQQEGQNS
+397 QGG
-407 SAEQGSQ
+407 Q

-426 GDTEQW
+426 GDTEPW

-461 TAANEYG
+461 TAANVYG

-480 EREEQEQIPDPTQ
+480 EPEEQEPTPDPT
-493 PEEPASTPTET
+493 PSTEPTPTESPTLTPTET
-504 PTPPEEQT
+504 PTP
-512 PPPIEPLPPEEQ
+512 
-524 TPSPAESTSTETPGS
+524 
-539 EPAEGQITVP
+539 
-549 ASESTATP
+549 
-557 TATLEPTAT
+557 EPTAT
-566 QTPTEVPTTT
+566 VTPVPTAEPTIEPTVTPASTPTEA
-576 PTATPEPTVETTAQ
+576 PTATPEPTVEPTAQ
-590 PTPTETQTPTE
+590 PTPTEMPTPTE

-608 AAAVPG
+608 PAAVPG
-614 SEGAEQGSTSAQKT
+614 TEGAEQGSISAQKT
-628 ASGRTLHTVTAAA
+628 DSGRTLHTVTAAA

-821 FTAMIDEGAEGFQ
+821 FTALIDEGAEGFQ

>member
-8 VAVLLAVA
+8 VAVLLAVT

-126 QLKKTKPISEDPL
+126 QLKKTKPVSEDPL
-139 QPSLDDPGLDD
+139 QPSLEDPGMDD

-156 PGIEDPGME
+156 PGIEDPGMD

-172 GVEDPGTEDPGSEN
+172 GI
-186 PDDPG
+186 
-191 SENPEDPGTDNPD
+191 ENPEDPGTENPED
-204 NPGTDNPEDPDPEP
+204 PGIENPEDPDQEP

-225 YDDAIVYDGN
+225 YDDAVVYDGTD
-235 ENPLKEDA
+235 NPLKGDA

-273 MAGFQS
+273 MAGFHS
-279 DEVPEDGQEG
+279 DETPENGQEG
-289 RKSSW
+289 RKSFW

-322 PYDAEYRTVFQM
+322 PYHAEYRTVFQM
-334 GNQEDGRPEILF
+334 GNQEDRRPEILF
-346 EKPLSSIDTTVG
+346 EKPLSSMDTTVG
-358 QAAELKVKV
+358 KTAELEVKV

-378 WFRKALS
+378 WFRKAL
-385 QTDQE
+385 TKTGQE
-390 EQNGSAE
+390 EQNDSAE
-397 QGGQQEGQNS
+397 QGG
-407 SAEQGSQ
+407 Q
-414 QEGQENGSGENT
+414 QEGQENGSGENS
-426 GDTEQW
+426 GDTEPW

-461 TAANEYG
+461 TAANVYG

-480 EREEQEQIPDPTQ
+480 EPEEQEPTPDPT
-493 PEEPASTPTET
+493 PSTEPTPTESPTLIPTET
-504 PTPPEEQT
+504 PAP
-512 PPPIEPLPPEEQ
+512 
-524 TPSPAESTSTETPGS
+524 
-539 EPAEGQITVP
+539 
-549 ASESTATP
+549 
-557 TATLEPTAT
+557 EPTAT
-566 QTPTEVPTTT
+566 VTPEPTAEPTIEPTVTPEPTAAPTPTEA
-576 PTATPEPTVETTAQ
+576 PTATPEPTAQ
-590 PTPTETQTPTE
+590 PTPTE

-608 AAAVPG
+608 PAALPG
-614 SEGAEQGSTSAQKT
+614 TEGAEQGSISAQKT
-628 ASGRTLHTVTAAA
+628 DSGRTLHTVTAAA

-653 SWILVASGSG
+653 SWIPLASGSG

-676 EVNLSEVKESYT
+676 EVNLSQVQESYT

-821 FTAMIDEGAEGFQ
+821 FTALIDEGAEGFQ

>member
-126 QLKKTKPISEDPL
+126 QLKKTKPVSEDPL
-139 QPSLDDPGLDD
+139 QPSLEDPGMDD

-156 PGIEDPGME
+156 PGIEDPGMD

-172 GVEDPGTEDPGSEN
+172 GI
-186 PDDPG
+186 
-191 SENPEDPGTDNPD
+191 ENPEDPGTENPED
-204 NPGTDNPEDPDPEP
+204 SGIENPEDPDQEP

-225 YDDAIVYDGN
+225 YDDAVVYDGTD
-235 ENPLKEDA
+235 NPLKGDA

-273 MAGFQS
+273 MAGFHS
-279 DEVPEDGQEG
+279 DETPENGQEG
-289 RKSSW
+289 RKSFW

-322 PYDAEYRTVFQM
+322 PYHVEYRTVFQM
-334 GNQEDGRPEILF
+334 GNQEDGRSEILF
-346 EKPLSSIDTTVG
+346 EKPLSSMDTTVG
-358 QAAELKVKV
+358 KTAELEVKV

-378 WFRKALS
+378 WFRKAL
-385 QTDQE
+385 TKTGQE
-390 EQNGSAE
+390 EQNDSAE
-397 QGGQQEGQNS
+397 QGG
-407 SAEQGSQ
+407 Q

-426 GDTEQW
+426 GDTEPW

-461 TAANEYG
+461 TAANVYG

-480 EREEQEQIPDPTQ
+480 EPEEQEPTPDPT
-493 PEEPASTPTET
+493 PSTEPTPTESPTLTPTET
-504 PTPPEEQT
+504 PTP
-512 PPPIEPLPPEEQ
+512 
-524 TPSPAESTSTETPGS
+524 
-539 EPAEGQITVP
+539 
-549 ASESTATP
+549 
-557 TATLEPTAT
+557 EPTAT
-566 QTPTEVPTTT
+566 VTPVPTAEPTIEPTVTPASTPTEA
-576 PTATPEPTVETTAQ
+576 PTATPEPTVEPTAQ
-590 PTPTETQTPTE
+590 PTPTEMPTPTE

-608 AAAVPG
+608 PAAVPG
-614 SEGAEQGSTSAQKT
+614 TEGAEQGSISAQKT
-628 ASGRTLHTVTAAA
+628 DSGRTLHTVTAAA

-821 FTAMIDEGAEGFQ
+821 FTALIDEGAEGFQ

>member
-16 VAGGSIGGYYGFR
+16 VAGGIGGYYGFR

-126 QLKKTKPISEDPL
+126 QLKKTKPVSEDPL
-139 QPSLDDPGLDD
+139 QPSLEDPGMDD

-156 PGIEDPGME
+156 PGIEDPGMD

-172 GVEDPGTEDPGSEN
+172 GI
-186 PDDPG
+186 
-191 SENPEDPGTDNPD
+191 ENPEDPGTENPED
-204 NPGTDNPEDPDPEP
+204 PGIENPEDPDQEP

-225 YDDAIVYDGN
+225 YDDAVVYDGTD
-235 ENPLKEDA
+235 NPLKGDA

-273 MAGFQS
+273 MAGFHS
-279 DEVPEDGQEG
+279 DETPENGQEG
-289 RKSSW
+289 RKSFW

-322 PYDAEYRTVFQM
+322 PYHVEYRTVFQM

-346 EKPLSSIDTTVG
+346 EKPLSSMDTTVG
-358 QAAELKVKV
+358 KTAELEVKV

-378 WFRKALS
+378 WFRKAL
-385 QTDQE
+385 TKTGQE
-390 EQNGSAE
+390 EQNDSAE
-397 QGGQQEGQNS
+397 QGG
-407 SAEQGSQ
+407 Q

-426 GDTEQW
+426 GDIEPW

-461 TAANEYG
+461 TAANVYG

-480 EREEQEQIPDPTQ
+480 EPEEQEPTPDPT
-493 PEEPASTPTET
+493 PSTEPTPTESPTLTPTET
-504 PTPPEEQT
+504 PTP
-512 PPPIEPLPPEEQ
+512 
-524 TPSPAESTSTETPGS
+524 
-539 EPAEGQITVP
+539 
-549 ASESTATP
+549 
-557 TATLEPTAT
+557 EPTAT
-566 QTPTEVPTTT
+566 VTPVPTAEPTIEPTVTPASTPTEA
-576 PTATPEPTVETTAQ
+576 PTATPEPTVEPTAQ
-590 PTPTETQTPTE
+590 PTPTEMPTPTE

-608 AAAVPG
+608 PAAVPG
-614 SEGAEQGSTSAQKT
+614 TEGAEQGSTSAQKT

-821 FTAMIDEGAEGFQ
+821 FTALIDEGAEGFQ

>member
-126 QLKKTKPISEDPL
+126 QLKKTKPVSEDPL
-139 QPSLDDPGLDD
+139 QPSLEDPGMED

-156 PGIEDPGME
+156 PGIEDPGMD

-172 GVEDPGTEDPGSEN
+172 GI
-186 PDDPG
+186 
-191 SENPEDPGTDNPD
+191 ENPEDPGTENPED
-204 NPGTDNPEDPDPEP
+204 PGIENPEDPDQEP

-225 YDDAIVYDGN
+225 YDDAVVYDGTD
-235 ENPLKEDA
+235 NPLKGDA

-273 MAGFQS
+273 MAGFHS
-279 DEVPEDGQEG
+279 DETPENGQEG
-289 RKSSW
+289 RKSFW

-322 PYDAEYRTVFQM
+322 PYHVEYRTVFQM

-346 EKPLSSIDTTVG
+346 EKPLSSMDTTVG
-358 QAAELKVKV
+358 KTAELEVKV

-378 WFRKALS
+378 WFRKAL
-385 QTDQE
+385 TKTGQE
-390 EQNGSAE
+390 EQNDSAE
-397 QGGQQEGQNS
+397 QGG
-407 SAEQGSQ
+407 Q

-426 GDTEQW
+426 GDTEPW

-461 TAANEYG
+461 TAANVYG

-480 EREEQEQIPDPTQ
+480 EPEEQEPTPDPT
-493 PEEPASTPTET
+493 PSTEPTPTESPTLTPTET
-504 PTPPEEQT
+504 PTPEPIATVT
-512 PPPIEPLPPEEQ
+512 PVPTAEPTIEP
-524 TPSPAESTSTETPGS
+524 
-539 EPAEGQITVP
+539 TVTP
-549 ASESTATP
+549 AS
-557 TATLEPTAT
+557 
-566 QTPTEVPTTT
+566 TPTEA
-576 PTATPEPTVETTAQ
+576 PTATPEPTVEPTAQ
-590 PTPTETQTPTE
+590 PTPTE

-608 AAAVPG
+608 PAAVPG
-614 SEGAEQGSTSAQKT
+614 TEGAEQGSISAQKT
-628 ASGRTLHTVTAAA
+628 DSGRTLHTVTAAA

-821 FTAMIDEGAEGFQ
+821 FTALIDEGAEGFQ

>member
-1 MKKRNVI
+1 MRKCERKC
-8 VAVLLAVA
+8 
-16 VAGGSIGGYYGFR
+16 
-29 SMNRPVTMVYAVNEL
+29 
-44 SSGYWGDNMTLDGMI
+44 
-59 TSDASQNVYLS
+59 
-70 TEQKVKEVLVKEGD
+70 EV
-84 TVKEGDVLM
+84 
-93 TYDTTAKELEL
+93 
-104 ETMEL
+104 
-109 DQKQNELKL
+109 
-118 DQAKKQLK
+118 
-126 QLKKTKPISEDPL
+126 
-139 QPSLDDPGLDD
+139 
-150 PFFPDF
+150 
-156 PGIEDPGME
+156 
-165 DPGIEDP
+165 
-172 GVEDPGTEDPGSEN
+172 
-186 PDDPG
+186 
-191 SENPEDPGTDNPD
+191 
-204 NPGTDNPEDPDPEP
+204 
-218 TPTPEPS
+218 
-225 YDDAIVYDGN
+225 
-235 ENPLKEDA
+235 
-243 KAYKGTGEQSDPL
+243 
-256 VFLCQPGT
+256 
-264 VITGEFFNQ
+264 
-273 MAGFQS
+273 
-279 DEVPEDGQEG
+279 
-289 RKSSW
+289 
-294 FRLEIREGNKA
+294 
-305 SGKLQTVWEQ
+305 
-315 DGSLIQE
+315 
-322 PYDAEYRTVFQM
+322 
-334 GNQEDGRPEILF
+334 
-346 EKPLSSIDTTVG
+346 
-358 QAAELKVKV
+358 
-367 RQEEGVSYRYQ
+367 
-378 WFRKALS
+378 FRKAL
-385 QTDQE
+385 TKTGQE
-390 EQNGSAE
+390 EQNDSAE
-397 QGGQQEGQNS
+397 QGG
-407 SAEQGSQ
+407 Q

-426 GDTEQW
+426 GDTEPW

-461 TAANEYG
+461 TAANVYG

-480 EREEQEQIPDPTQ
+480 EPEEQEPTPDPT
-493 PEEPASTPTET
+493 PSTEPTPTESPTLTPTET
-504 PTPPEEQT
+504 PTP
-512 PPPIEPLPPEEQ
+512 
-524 TPSPAESTSTETPGS
+524 
-539 EPAEGQITVP
+539 
-549 ASESTATP
+549 
-557 TATLEPTAT
+557 EPTAT
-566 QTPTEVPTTT
+566 VTPVPTAEPTIEPTVTPASTPTEA
-576 PTATPEPTVETTAQ
+576 PTATPEPTVEPTAQ
-590 PTPTETQTPTE
+590 PTPTEMPTPTE

-608 AAAVPG
+608 PAAVPG
-614 SEGAEQGSTSAQKT
+614 TEGAEQGSISAQKT
-628 ASGRTLHTVTAAA
+628 DSGRTLHTVTAAA

-821 FTAMIDEGAEGFQ
+821 FTALIDEGAEGFQ

>member
-126 QLKKTKPISEDPL
+126 QLKKTKPVSEDPL
-139 QPSLDDPGLDD
+139 QPSLEDPGMDD

-156 PGIEDPGME
+156 PGIEDPGMD

-172 GVEDPGTEDPGSEN
+172 GI
-186 PDDPG
+186 
-191 SENPEDPGTDNPD
+191 ENPEDPGTENPED
-204 NPGTDNPEDPDPEP
+204 PGIENPEDPDQEP

-225 YDDAIVYDGN
+225 YDDAVVYDGTD
-235 ENPLKEDA
+235 NPLKGDA

-273 MAGFQS
+273 MAGFHS
-279 DEVPEDGQEG
+279 DETPENGQEG
-289 RKSSW
+289 RKSFW

-322 PYDAEYRTVFQM
+322 PYHAEYRTVFQM
-334 GNQEDGRPEILF
+334 GNQEDRRPEILF
-346 EKPLSSIDTTVG
+346 EKPLSSMDTTVG
-358 QAAELKVKV
+358 KTAELEVKV

-378 WFRKALS
+378 WFRKAL
-385 QTDQE
+385 TKTGQE
-390 EQNGSAE
+390 EQNDSAE
-397 QGGQQEGQNS
+397 QGG
-407 SAEQGSQ
+407 Q
-414 QEGQENGSGENT
+414 QEGQENGSGENS
-426 GDTEQW
+426 GDTEPW

-461 TAANEYG
+461 TAANVYG

-480 EREEQEQIPDPTQ
+480 EPEEQEPTPDPT
-493 PEEPASTPTET
+493 PSTEPTPTESPTLTPTET
-504 PTPPEEQT
+504 PAP
-512 PPPIEPLPPEEQ
+512 
-524 TPSPAESTSTETPGS
+524 
-539 EPAEGQITVP
+539 
-549 ASESTATP
+549 
-557 TATLEPTAT
+557 EPTAT
-566 QTPTEVPTTT
+566 VTPVPTAEPTIEPTVTPEPTAAPTPTEA
-576 PTATPEPTVETTAQ
+576 PTATPEPTAQ
-590 PTPTETQTPTE
+590 PTPTE

-608 AAAVPG
+608 PAAVPG
-614 SEGAEQGSTSAQKT
+614 TEGAEQGSISAQKT
-628 ASGRTLHTVTAAA
+628 DSGRTLHTVTAAA
-641 AGGSTDISTGSG
+641 SGGSTDISTGSG
-653 SWILVASGSG
+653 SWIPLASGSG

-821 FTAMIDEGAEGFQ
+821 FTALIDEGAEGFQ

>member
-126 QLKKTKPISEDPL
+126 QLKKTKPVSEDPL
-139 QPSLDDPGLDD
+139 QPSLEDPGMDD

-156 PGIEDPGME
+156 PGIEDPGMD

-172 GVEDPGTEDPGSEN
+172 GI
-186 PDDPG
+186 
-191 SENPEDPGTDNPD
+191 ENPEDPGTENPED
-204 NPGTDNPEDPDPEP
+204 PGIENPEDPDQEP

-225 YDDAIVYDGN
+225 YDDAVVYDGTD
-235 ENPLKEDA
+235 NPLKGDA

-273 MAGFQS
+273 MAGFHS
-279 DEVPEDGQEG
+279 DETPENGQEG
-289 RKSSW
+289 RKSFW

-322 PYDAEYRTVFQM
+322 PYHAEYRTVFQM
-334 GNQEDGRPEILF
+334 GNQEDRRPEILF
-346 EKPLSSIDTTVG
+346 EKPLSSMDTTVG
-358 QAAELKVKV
+358 KTAELEVKV

-378 WFRKALS
+378 WFRKAL
-385 QTDQE
+385 TKTGQE
-390 EQNGSAE
+390 EQNDSAE
-397 QGGQQEGQNS
+397 QGG
-407 SAEQGSQ
+407 Q
-414 QEGQENGSGENT
+414 QEGQENGSGENS
-426 GDTEQW
+426 GDTEPW

-461 TAANEYG
+461 TAANVYG

-480 EREEQEQIPDPTQ
+480 EPEEQEPTPDPT
-493 PEEPASTPTET
+493 PSTEPTPTESPTLTPTET
-504 PTPPEEQT
+504 PAP
-512 PPPIEPLPPEEQ
+512 
-524 TPSPAESTSTETPGS
+524 
-539 EPAEGQITVP
+539 
-549 ASESTATP
+549 
-557 TATLEPTAT
+557 EPTAT
-566 QTPTEVPTTT
+566 VTPEPTAEPTIEPTVTPEPTAAPTPTEA
-576 PTATPEPTVETTAQ
+576 PTATPEPTAQ
-590 PTPTETQTPTE
+590 PTPTE

-608 AAAVPG
+608 PAAVPG
-614 SEGAEQGSTSAQKT
+614 TEGAEQGSISAQKT
-628 ASGRTLHTVTAAA
+628 DSGRTLHTVTAAA
-641 AGGSTDISTGSG
+641 SGGSTDISTGSG
-653 SWILVASGSG
+653 SWIPLASGSG

-676 EVNLSEVKESYT
+676 EVNLSQVKESYT

-821 FTAMIDEGAEGFQ
+821 FTALIDEGAEGFQ

>member
-126 QLKKTKPISEDPL
+126 QLKKTKPVSEDPL
-139 QPSLDDPGLDD
+139 QPSLEDPGMDD

-156 PGIEDPGME
+156 PGIEDPGMD

-172 GVEDPGTEDPGSEN
+172 GI
-186 PDDPG
+186 
-191 SENPEDPGTDNPD
+191 ENPEDPGTENPED
-204 NPGTDNPEDPDPEP
+204 PGIENPEDPDQEP

-225 YDDAIVYDGN
+225 YDDAVVYDGTD
-235 ENPLKEDA
+235 NPLKGDA

-273 MAGFQS
+273 MAGFHS
-279 DEVPEDGQEG
+279 DETPENGQEG
-289 RKSSW
+289 RKSFW

-322 PYDAEYRTVFQM
+322 PYHVEYRTVFQM

-346 EKPLSSIDTTVG
+346 EKPLSSMDTTVG
-358 QAAELKVKV
+358 KTAELEVKV

-378 WFRKALS
+378 WFRKAL
-385 QTDQE
+385 TKTGQE
-390 EQNGSAE
+390 EQNDSAE
-397 QGGQQEGQNS
+397 QGG
-407 SAEQGSQ
+407 Q

-426 GDTEQW
+426 GDTEPW

-461 TAANEYG
+461 TAANVYG

-480 EREEQEQIPDPTQ
+480 EPEEQEPTPDPT
-493 PEEPASTPTET
+493 PSTEPTPTESPTLTPTET
-504 PTPPEEQT
+504 PTP
-512 PPPIEPLPPEEQ
+512 
-524 TPSPAESTSTETPGS
+524 
-539 EPAEGQITVP
+539 
-549 ASESTATP
+549 
-557 TATLEPTAT
+557 EPTAT
-566 QTPTEVPTTT
+566 VTPVPTAEPTIEPTVTPVSTPTEA
-576 PTATPEPTVETTAQ
+576 PTATPEPTVEPTAQ
-590 PTPTETQTPTE
+590 PTPTEMPTPTE

-608 AAAVPG
+608 PAAVPG
-614 SEGAEQGSTSAQKT
+614 TEGAEQGSISAQKT
-628 ASGRTLHTVTAAA
+628 DSGRTLHTVTAAA

-676 EVNLSEVKESYT
+676 EVNLSEVQESYT

-821 FTAMIDEGAEGFQ
+821 FTALIDEGAEGFQ